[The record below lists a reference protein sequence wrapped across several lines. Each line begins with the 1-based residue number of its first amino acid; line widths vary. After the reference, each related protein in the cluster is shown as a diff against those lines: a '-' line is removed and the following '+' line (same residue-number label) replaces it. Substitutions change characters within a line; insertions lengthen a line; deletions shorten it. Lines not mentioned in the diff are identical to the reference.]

1 MLHFIITKGHICIM
15 YLVEIYS
22 CIILA
27 FSLFVHASLCTN
39 EALFLIW
46 SGDKCT
52 APNAG
57 SLHGFD
63 HVQDN
68 IDVCFFFAQQFL
80 QMGTPLGQLFVLI
93 CKNPIFFLNQSSI
106 PISLIVDH
114 FRIILEFNATV
125 FFLKFSDTILGRP
138 QLVSEVGLDC
148 VDLLGLHD
156 QLHVLACHHFLAVE
170 DVVFFFFNPL

>member
-15 YLVEIYS
+15 YVVEIYS

-39 EALFLIW
+39 EALLLIW
-46 SGDKCT
+46 SAPNAGNT

-68 IDVCFFFAQQFL
+68 IDVCFFFAQEFL
-80 QMGTPLGQLFVLI
+80 QMGTPLGQLFILI
-93 CKNPIFFLNQSSI
+93 CKNPIFLNQLFT
-106 PISLIVDH
+106 PI
-114 FRIILEFNATV
+114 
-125 FFLKFSDTILGRP
+125 
-138 QLVSEVGLDC
+138 
-148 VDLLGLHD
+148 
-156 QLHVLACHHFLAVE
+156 
-170 DVVFFFFNPL
+170 